1 MPPNIIPFEPE
12 MVPLLVMPPANVA
25 SVVEVPDLLAN
36 AATAMPVVAATATT
50 IVRSKN
56 MLL

>member
-1 MPPNIIPFEPE
+1 MIPFEPE